1 MERTTL
7 LAQYRDQAIPALKAK
22 FGYANVMQVPKL
34 DKVVVNVG
42 YGRHVKEKSY
52 VEHVEKV
59 LAAITGQKPIHHRA
73 RKSISNFKIR
83 LGQPVG
89 VSVTLR
95 GKSMY
100 EFVFKLIHLTLPR
113 VRDFRGLPKTSC
125 DPQGNYTIG
134 FKEQLPFPEVTAEM
148 SDIVHGLEVTIVTTA
163 KSKEEGLAL
172 LQALGLPL
180 REK

>member
-1 MERTTL
+1 MATL
-7 LAQYRDQAIPALKAK
+7 LAQYRDQVVPALKTK
-22 FGYANVMQVPKL
+22 FGYSNVMQVPRL
-34 DKVVVNVG
+34 NKVVVNVG
-42 YGRHVKEKSY
+42 YGRHVKEKSFI
-52 VEHVEKV
+52 EHVEKV
-59 LAAITGQKPIHHRA
+59 LAAITGQKPVHHRA

-89 VSVTLR
+89 ASVTLR

-100 EFVFKLIHLTLPR
+100 EFVYKLIHLSLPR
-113 VRDFRGLPKTSC
+113 MRDFRGLPKTAA

-134 FKEQLPFPEVTAEM
+134 FKEQLAFPEVTAEM

-163 KSKEEGLAL
+163 KNKEEGLAL

-180 REK
+180 RIT